1 LFEAEAPGFE
11 EGQNGIVRGSKEN
24 LVAPMSSSKLTRLSE
39 RELSLVDGAYL
50 FREGDSGTEM
60 FVIQEGEVLV
70 TKRAGDQEI
79 HLATL
84 GRGDFLGEMALLEG
98 LPRDADARAVG
109 PTRVLSIGQGG
120 LLMRIRRDPTFA
132 FELLNRLS
140 GRVRELNARVVKL
153 SYSLSPPGS
162 GET

>member
-1 LFEAEAPGFE
+1 
-11 EGQNGIVRGSKEN
+11 
-24 LVAPMSSSKLTRLSE
+24 
-39 RELSLVDGAYL
+39 
-50 FREGDSGTEM
+50 M
-60 FVIQEGEVLV
+60 FVIQEGEVRV
-70 TKRAGDQEI
+70 TKRAGDREI

-98 LPRDADARAVG
+98 LPRDADARAAG

-153 SYSLSPPGS
+153 TYSSSPPGP

>member
-1 LFEAEAPGFE
+1 M
-11 EGQNGIVRGSKEN
+11 VRDTREN
-24 LVAPMSSSKLTRLSE
+24 LVAPVSSPNLARLSE

-140 GRVRELNARVVKL
+140 GRVRELNARL
-153 SYSLSPPGS
+153 AQLAAPSSLGRS
-162 GET
+162 GQA